1 MNQIRLLSNNNRSRA
16 FTLVELL
23 VVIAIIGVL
32 VGLLLPAVQVVRE
45 AARRVSCQNNLKQ
58 LILAVVNYTD
68 SHRKLPIGA
77 KTALL
82 RSQFGW
88 NDGYGWGVAIL
99 PFMEHEALFRELRE
113 PFLPNANGPQGTPG
127 VFELTFNRTGKILP
141 AGATQ
146 LSVFRCPTSPLG
158 KTVGNPTVPRQHG
171 YATSDYKGCSGTDDD
186 GIFVKAGDEFRR
198 RPLWIGTSSIR
209 DGLSNTIAIG
219 ESSYYKTP
227 MVWPVWV
234 GVVLD
239 DESCLFK
246 TEEKAPINSKLSPKT
261 VANMTSA
268 VSDDSAFSWHGAG
281 AQFAAM
287 DGSVHFLSESIDP
300 VTYSRLGSIADGLVA
315 DWDSER

>member
-1 MNQIRLLSNNNRSRA
+1 MSQSQRTLSIYRSSA

-23 VVIAIIGVL
+23 AVLTIIGVL
-32 VGLLLPAVQVVRE
+32 IGLLLPAVQMVRE
-45 AARRVSCQNNLKQ
+45 SARRASCQNNLKQ
-58 LILAVVNYTD
+58 LILAVVNYAD
-68 SHRKLPIGA
+68 SHRRLPIGA

-99 PFMEHEALFRELRE
+99 PFMEQEPLFRDLRE

-141 AGATQ
+141 AGAIQ
-146 LSVFRCPTSPLG
+146 LSLFRCPSSPLG
-158 KTVGNPTVPRQHG
+158 KSVENPTVPRQHG

-198 RPLWIGTSSIR
+198 RPLWIGTSSIQ
-209 DGLSNTIAIG
+209 DGLTNTITIG
-219 ESSYYKTP
+219 ESAYYKTP
-227 MVWPVWV
+227 VAWPVWV

-246 TEEKAPINSKLSPKT
+246 TEDKAPINANLNPKT
-261 VANMTSA
+261 IANMTTA

-281 AQFAAM
+281 AYFAAM

-315 DWDSER
+315 DWNSEP

>member
-1 MNQIRLLSNNNRSRA
+1 
-16 FTLVELL
+16 LVELL
-23 VVIAIIGVL
+23 VVITIIGVL
-32 VGLLLPAVQVVRE
+32 IGLLLPAVQMVRE
-45 AARRVSCQNNLKQ
+45 AARRASCQNNLKQ
-58 LILAVVNYTD
+58 SILAVVNYTD
-68 SHRKLPIGA
+68 SHGRLPIGA

-99 PFMEHEALFRELRE
+99 PFMEQEALFRELRE

-141 AGATQ
+141 GGVTQ
-146 LSVFRCPTSPLG
+146 ISVFRCPSSPLG
-158 KTVGNPTVPRQHG
+158 KTIDNQSVPRQHG

-198 RPLWIGTSSIR
+198 RPLWIGTASIR

-219 ESSYYKTP
+219 ESAYYKTL
-227 MVWPVWV
+227 VAWPIWV

-246 TEEKAPINSKLSPKT
+246 TEDKAPINAKLHPKT
-261 VANMTSA
+261 IANMTAA

-281 AQFAAM
+281 AHFAAM
-287 DGSVHFLSESIDP
+287 DGSVHFLSDSIDP
-300 VTYSRLGSIADGLVA
+300 VTYSRLGSIADGQVA
-315 DWDSER
+315 DWTSEP